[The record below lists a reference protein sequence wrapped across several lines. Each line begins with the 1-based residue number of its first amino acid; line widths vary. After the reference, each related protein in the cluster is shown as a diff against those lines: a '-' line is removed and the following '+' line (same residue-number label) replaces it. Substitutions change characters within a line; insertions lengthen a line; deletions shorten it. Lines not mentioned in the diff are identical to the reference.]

1 MFESRRSLTAQEIG
15 YNLLREGNRVELK
28 DAIAEVARCDSWS
41 TTMEAARRLLHAE
54 AISSA
59 IDANKAIIDK
69 IVDILKDDK
78 EVPVGSTFRL
88 QQMARYLKEEHN
100 IHSKTKTYW
109 GEGLAMA
116 HLSEALDFME
126 TTGQIVKVHGFDET
140 SGHRT
145 RCVFYEKIK

>member
-1 MFESRRSLTAQEIG
+1 MFMSGKNLTAQEIG
-15 YNLLREGNRVELK
+15 YNLLREGNRVRF
-28 DAIAEVARCDSWS
+28 DSAIAEIARSINWAEAE
-41 TTMEAARRLLHAE
+41 EAARKILRAS
-54 AISSA
+54 AVNSA

-69 IVDILKDDK
+69 IVDILKDN
-78 EVPVGSTFRL
+78 EEIPVGSTFRL

-100 IHSKTKTYW
+100 IHSKEKTYW

>member
-1 MFESRRSLTAQEIG
+1 MFKSGKNLTAQEIG
-15 YNLLREGNRVELK
+15 YNLLREGNRVRF
-28 DAIAEVARCDSWS
+28 DSAIAEIARSNNWAEAE
-41 TTMEAARRLLHAE
+41 EAARKILRAS
-54 AISSA
+54 AVNSA
-59 IDANKAIIDK
+59 IDANKVIIDK
-69 IVDILKDDK
+69 IVDILKDDE

-126 TTGQIVKVHGFDET
+126 ATGQIVRLHGFEDT
-140 SGHRT
+140 GHRT
-145 RCVFYEKIK
+145 RCIFYEKIK